1 VTRGEYQ
8 DETPQCPAL
17 TNGQVLPRGT
27 DKEKLGELSEKFM
40 RVDPNHHVPDPS
52 QVAPTKPKTAAAAP
66 NAEQNA
72 TDFAASTQLTKAM
85 EKIPLVRSDKVAMA
99 KQLVQNPNYP
109 DDATL
114 RKVADVVTDHLKPE
128 EPS

>member
-1 VTRGEYQ
+1 
-8 DETPQCPAL
+8 
-17 TNGQVLPRGT
+17 
-27 DKEKLGELSEKFM
+27 M

-52 QVAPTKPKTAAAAP
+52 KVAPAKPKTAAAAP
-66 NAEQNA
+66 NAEQNT

>member
-1 VTRGEYQ
+1 
-8 DETPQCPAL
+8 
-17 TNGQVLPRGT
+17 
-27 DKEKLGELSEKFM
+27 
-40 RVDPNHHVPDPS
+40 
-52 QVAPTKPKTAAAAP
+52 
-66 NAEQNA
+66 
-72 TDFAASTQLTKAM
+72 M

>member
-1 VTRGEYQ
+1 
-8 DETPQCPAL
+8 
-17 TNGQVLPRGT
+17 
-27 DKEKLGELSEKFM
+27 M
-40 RVDPNHHVPDPS
+40 RVDPSNHVPDPS
-52 QVAPTKPKTAAAAP
+52 NVASAKPKTPVATP
-66 NAEQNA
+66 EQEQNT

-85 EKIPLVRSDKVAMA
+85 EKIPLVRSDKVAVA

-114 RKVADVVTDHLKPE
+114 RKVADVVADHLKPE

>member
-1 VTRGEYQ
+1 
-8 DETPQCPAL
+8 
-17 TNGQVLPRGT
+17 
-27 DKEKLGELSEKFM
+27 M
-40 RVDPNHHVPDPS
+40 RVDPSNHVPDPS
-52 QVAPTKPKTAAAAP
+52 NVAPAKPKTPAVTP
-66 NAEQNA
+66 EQEQNT

-85 EKIPLVRSDKVAMA
+85 EKIPLVRSDKVALA

>member
-1 VTRGEYQ
+1 
-8 DETPQCPAL
+8 
-17 TNGQVLPRGT
+17 
-27 DKEKLGELSEKFM
+27 M
-40 RVDPNHHVPDPS
+40 RVDSSNHVPDPS
-52 QVAPTKPKTAAAAP
+52 NVASAKPKTP
-66 NAEQNA
+66 IVTPEQEQNT

-85 EKIPLVRSDKVAMA
+85 EKIPLVRSDKVALA